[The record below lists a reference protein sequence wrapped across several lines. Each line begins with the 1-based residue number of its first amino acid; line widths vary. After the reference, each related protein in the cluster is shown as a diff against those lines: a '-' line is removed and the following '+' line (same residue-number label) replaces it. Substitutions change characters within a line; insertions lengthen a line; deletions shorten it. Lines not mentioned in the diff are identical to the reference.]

1 MERLPRNNQ
10 ALRNKK
16 KLKEVEIIKKNKKKN
31 NTFANLVKDKS
42 EEEMLL
48 LAEQYIFEKKNID
61 QVSEAIKQSIIQ
73 RPNENGIKY
82 LIVAE
87 TMSGTDAVEMYK

>member
-10 ALRNKK
+10 VLRNKK
-16 KLKEVEIIKKNKKKN
+16 KLKEAETIKKNKKKN
-31 NTFANLVKDKS
+31 NTFANLVKDKN
-42 EEEMLL
+42 EEEMIL
-48 LAEQYIFEKKNID
+48 LAEQFIFEKKNID

-87 TMSGTDAVEMYK
+87 TMSGADAVEMYK